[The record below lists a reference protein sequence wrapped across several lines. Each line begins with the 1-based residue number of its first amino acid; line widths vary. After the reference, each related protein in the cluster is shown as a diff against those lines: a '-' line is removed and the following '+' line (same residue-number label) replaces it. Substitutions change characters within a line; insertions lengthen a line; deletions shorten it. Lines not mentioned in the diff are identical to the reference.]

1 MSGLQLRVDK
11 LSAELHEQ
19 KHLMQSKE
27 KEIAHLKSSH
37 ELLQSRSTERIRVS
51 VLCTTRLV
59 PLHYSG
65 LSFLQS
71 VEDKYHAVK
80 VLNQKLETAILS
92 LQGRTGVS
100 HTNS

>member
-1 MSGLQLRVDK
+1 MSGLQLQVDK

-51 VLCTTRLV
+51 VLCATSLV
-59 PLHYSG
+59 LCIT
-65 LSFLQS
+65 LQS

-92 LQGRTGVS
+92 LHGRTGVS
-100 HTNS
+100 RTNS